1 MSSTDGVTHWLRG
14 WCHTKPGV
22 LWHITCVSASG
33 FSPIKRQSYYF
44 LGWLRWSDEMKT
56 VKYQA
61 PKNQWP
67 SVQVS
72 VEVRDPTVGTWRR
85 GGWRE
90 STEEVGNFQPD
101 WPAPE
106 LLPSSGFVLVFSQ
119 RTLLLSRKANTGLPS
134 RGLFFRAQF
143 NIQPGASAALSQ
155 MKAFG
160 RMVKG

>member
-1 MSSTDGVTHWLRG
+1 M
-14 WCHTKPGV
+14 
-22 LWHITCVSASG
+22 
-33 FSPIKRQSYYF
+33 
-44 LGWLRWSDEMKT
+44 

-72 VEVRDPTVGTWRR
+72 AEVR

-106 LLPSSGFVLVFSQ
+106 LLPSSGFVL
-119 RTLLLSRKANTGLPS
+119 
-134 RGLFFRAQF
+134 FFF
-143 NIQPGASAALSQ
+143 FFPENPAALS
-155 MKAFG
+155 
-160 RMVKG
+160 